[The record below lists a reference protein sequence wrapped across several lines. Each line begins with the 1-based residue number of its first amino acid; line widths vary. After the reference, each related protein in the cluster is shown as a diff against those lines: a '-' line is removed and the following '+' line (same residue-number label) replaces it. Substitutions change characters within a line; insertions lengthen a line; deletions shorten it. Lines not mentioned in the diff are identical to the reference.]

1 MNKVLSKAFMH
12 RSKLNN
18 QYNKNPNELNESLY
32 KKQRNFCVNL
42 VREEE
47 RKYYTK
53 LDLKVLSDN
62 KKFWQNVKPLF
73 SNKQDVLQKNITIV
87 ENRYNYL

>member
-12 RSKLNN
+12 RSKIQNR
-18 QYNKNPNELNESLY
+18 YNKIPDELNESLY

-42 VREEE
+42 VREEK
-47 RKYYTK
+47 RKYYNN

-62 KKFWQNVKPLF
+62 KKNSGQM
-73 SNKQDVLQKNITIV
+73 
-87 ENRYNYL
+87 